1 MLEIDKIVSQ
11 YRKKSTWLIIGISLV
26 ALLVA
31 QILAKSSFYQFVIFN
46 ALFTLFLSG
55 LYIRVWKL
63 VARYSPQYIGKF
75 YLGASAVRFILTLVV
90 AIIGVLLFS
99 RGRYERMSF
108 LLILS
113 AYYFFILFFDTAF
126 FYQCEKEGKLN
137 NNKE

>member
-26 ALLVA
+26 ALLVV

-63 VARYSPQYIGKF
+63 VARYSPQY
-75 YLGASAVRFILTLVV
+75 LS
-90 AIIGVLLFS
+90 
-99 RGRYERMSF
+99 
-108 LLILS
+108 LIH
-113 AYYFFILFFDTAF
+113 I
-126 FYQCEKEGKLN
+126 
-137 NNKE
+137 